1 VTDSS
6 GQKKLHTVLGCK
18 HKDGEEFHGDAVINC
33 IDVMGQSGYAIALN
47 TNFNPINN
55 MPAPGEQ
62 RLDAVEKSLSSLLE
76 FARNNPGL
84 MSGLGNIGQLN
95 ISGAE
100 TGSDKALSREQA
112 VNVMNLALA
121 CWERDLGKT
130 KLELAEE
137 SKIWP
142 VYIDKST
149 PTTRTLDKYLKLDS
163 CPKNPRNQRVID
175 TAEFVLRK
183 MSNRTTVGRNKLQ
196 QALDAFRLQLSGMKT
211 AGK

>member
-1 VTDSS
+1 
-6 GQKKLHTVLGCK
+6 
-18 HKDGEEFHGDAVINC
+18 
-33 IDVMGQSGYAIALN
+33 MGQSGYAIALDAASGDQA
-47 TNFNPINN
+47 T
-55 MPAPGEQ
+55 MAGQSEQ
-62 RLDAVEKSLSSLLE
+62 RLDAVEQSLSSLLE

-84 MSGLGNIGQLN
+84 ISGTGNIGLFE
-95 ISGAE
+95 SMG
-100 TGSDKALSREQA
+100 DKTDTQKTLIREQA
-112 VNVMNLALA
+112 VNVMGLALT

-183 MSNRTTVGRNKLQ
+183 MSNRTTVGRKNLQ
-196 QALDAFRLQLSGMKT
+196 LALDAFRWQLSGMKT
-211 AGK
+211 TGK

>member
-1 VTDSS
+1 MT
-6 GQKKLHTVLGCK
+6 CK
-18 HKDGEEFHGDAVINC
+18 HKDGHEFQITAVINC
-33 IDVMGQSGYAIALN
+33 IDVMGQSGYAIALD
-47 TNFNPINN
+47 TATSGQAEIT
-55 MPAPGEQ
+55 GQSEQ
-62 RLDAVEKSLSSLLE
+62 RLDAVEQSLSSLLE

-84 MSGLGNIGQLN
+84 MSGAGNIGLLESMGEKTDTQKTL
-95 ISGAE
+95 I
-100 TGSDKALSREQA
+100 REQA
-112 VNVMNLALA
+112 VNVMGLALT

-137 SKIWP
+137 STIWP

-183 MSNRTTVGRNKLQ
+183 MRNRTTVGRKKLQ
-196 QALDAFRLQLSGMKT
+196 DALDAFRLLLSGMIS